1 MSILD
6 LLGPAQALAA
16 AEAEHA
22 AHHAPSIN
30 DIWWPLGNFVIYL
43 LIIIKFA
50 LPLVRDFLRSRRQEV
65 VDAVQSASAKKQA
78 AETLVNEYKSKI
90 AGLDREI
97 QTLESSLRDEGQ
109 REKTKLL
116 DEANVLSAKI
126 KDDARFLADQEVK
139 MAQQKVREEMAARAE
154 ASAREL
160 VQRHLSA
167 ADQGRLVDDFIQSIG
182 QAR

>member
-1 MSILD
+1 MNVLD
-6 LLGPAQALAA
+6 LIAPAQAWAA
-16 AEAEHA
+16 SGGG
-22 AHHAPSIN
+22 HHPSIH
-30 DIWWPLGNFVIYL
+30 DIWWPLGNFLIYL
-43 LIIIKFA
+43 LIIVKFA

-65 VDAVQSASAKKQA
+65 VDTVQSASAKKQA
-78 AETLVNEYKSKI
+78 AQALVSEYKGKI
-90 AGLDREI
+90 AGLDKEI
-97 QTLESSLRDEGQ
+97 QNLEKSLQDEGQ

-116 DEANVLSAKI
+116 DEAGTLATKI

-139 MAQQKVREEMAARAE
+139 MARQKVREEMAARAE